1 MNVAPTVCACIIFTI
16 QDPVPVQ
23 APFQPVKREPES
35 ATEVRVMRVPLRK
48 SAEHVDPLVPQEI
61 PTGDDERVP
70 DPVGVTERV

>member
-1 MNVAPTVCACIIFTI
+1 M
-16 QDPVPVQ
+16 
-23 APFQPVKREPES
+23 KREPES
-35 ATEVRVMRVPLRK
+35 TVGVRVTRVPLRN